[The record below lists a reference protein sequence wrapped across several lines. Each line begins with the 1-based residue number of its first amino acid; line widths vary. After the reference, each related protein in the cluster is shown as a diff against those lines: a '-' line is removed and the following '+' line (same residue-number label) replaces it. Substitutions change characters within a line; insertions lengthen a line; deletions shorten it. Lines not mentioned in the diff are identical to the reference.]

1 MDKVN
6 ELKLLEKSDK
16 IIGQKKF
23 RWQENCIRN
32 IEDKSNVLLVS
43 PTGSGKTIVFLK
55 WALKKERATDFYNC
69 SY

>member
-43 PTGSGKTIVFLK
+43 PTGSG
-55 WALKKERATDFYNC
+55 
-69 SY
+69 